1 MGLWIMEI
9 SACMNGCFEW
19 GSYLLYKNYEWV
31 IGTITKSYEGC
42 RYLRGNIYHMLN
54 LLGLWVFKGGIC
66 CEIWYF
72 ISMSIVAK
80 DCVDRN

>member
-1 MGLWIMEI
+1 VDNGNK
-9 SACMNGCFEW
+9 CM
-19 GSYLLYKNYEWV
+19 YEWMFWMGFLSTLQELWV
-31 IGTITKSYEGC
+31 GIGTITKSYEVC
-42 RYLRGNIYHMLN
+42 TYLKGNMYHMSN

>member
-1 MGLWIMEI
+1 MEI

-54 LLGLWVFKGGIC
+54 LLGL
-66 CEIWYF
+66 
-72 ISMSIVAK
+72 
-80 DCVDRN
+80 